1 MLPPSSKY
9 LQRSADPVDDAERE
23 SITRRL
29 NQAFAD
35 GRISHDQYAADMDIV
50 YAARV
55 LGDLVPVIER
65 LPAAVDNVP
74 AIVEEGKLPAG
85 QGPVAATTADT
96 TSDTL
101 PHRQQQTAAPR
112 CGAILRAQQARG
124 QIFLPLRL
132 CRTGGALTSIP
143 PLRSWPD
150 CGVGPHPC
158 QGSRLFHS

>member
-55 LGDLVPVIER
+55 LGDLVP
-65 LPAAVDNVP
+65 
-74 AIVEEGKLPAG
+74 
-85 QGPVAATTADT
+85 
-96 TSDTL
+96 
-101 PHRQQQTAAPR
+101 
-112 CGAILRAQQARG
+112 AQ
-124 QIFLPLRL
+124 
-132 CRTGGALTSIP
+132 S
-143 PLRSWPD
+143 
-150 CGVGPHPC
+150 
-158 QGSRLFHS
+158 

>member
-35 GRISHDQYAADMDIV
+35 GRISHDQYAADLDIV

-85 QGPVAATTADT
+85 Q
-96 TSDTL
+96 L
-101 PHRQQQTAAPR
+101 TAARNLVP
-112 CGAILRAQQARG
+112 AAVMV
-124 QIFLPLRL
+124 
-132 CRTGGALTSIP
+132 
-143 PLRSWPD
+143 
-150 CGVGPHPC
+150 GVVGVTLIAMLLLLLVV
-158 QGSRLFHS
+158 LF

>member
-74 AIVEEGKLPAG
+74 AIIEEGKLPAG
-85 QGPVAATTADT
+85 QVTASRNLVPAAIMVGVVGV
-96 TSDTL
+96 TL
-101 PHRQQQTAAPR
+101 LAM
-112 CGAILRAQQARG
+112 L
-124 QIFLPLRL
+124 LLL
-132 CRTGGALTSIP
+132 L
-143 PLRSWPD
+143 
-150 CGVGPHPC
+150 VV
-158 QGSRLFHS
+158 LF